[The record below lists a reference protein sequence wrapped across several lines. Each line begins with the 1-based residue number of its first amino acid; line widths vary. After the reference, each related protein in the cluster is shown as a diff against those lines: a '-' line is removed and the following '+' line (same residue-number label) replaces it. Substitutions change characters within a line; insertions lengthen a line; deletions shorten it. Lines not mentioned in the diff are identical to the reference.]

1 MDGELIGVS
10 LNGFLDVPC
19 KNSGVGFRFFDL
31 PFDLDFP
38 FTFAGGS
45 AKRTFEPSLD
55 DFLELE
61 YPVGSEVESSLVFV
75 GIRVDRESKST
86 RNGLVS
92 LMLRKPSSLIS
103 TRP

>member
-1 MDGELIGVS
+1 MKSRNDESPSGGPLVLVLGAGMDGELIGVS

-61 YPVGSEVESSLVFV
+61 
-75 GIRVDRESKST
+75 
-86 RNGLVS
+86 
-92 LMLRKPSSLIS
+92 
-103 TRP
+103 